1 MSYEVG
7 LVIFLI
13 ILYLAG
19 YNKWSLVALGVIGL
33 YMIYA
38 CKRPTLSTTSGVIS
52 NISGG
57 ALGSNF
63 LDNSEAGACNEP
75 YKHVA
80 FVSDDHVYDEH
91 V

>member
-19 YNKWSLVALGVIGL
+19 YNKWSLVALGIIGL

-38 CKRPTLSTTSGVIS
+38 CKRPTTGVTLGGA
-52 NISGG
+52 SGG
-57 ALGSNF
+57 NF
-63 LDNSEAGACNEP
+63 LDNSEAGTCNEP
-75 YKHVA
+75 YKHIA
-80 FVSDDHVYDEH
+80 FVSDGHAYDEH